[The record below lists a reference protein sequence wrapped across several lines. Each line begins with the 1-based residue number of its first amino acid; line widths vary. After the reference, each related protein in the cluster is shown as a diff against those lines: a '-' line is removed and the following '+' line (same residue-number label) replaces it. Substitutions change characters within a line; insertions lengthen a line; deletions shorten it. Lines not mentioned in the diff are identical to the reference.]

1 MFHSH
6 SSQRFS
12 RPFSRP
18 VPGSAC
24 TGCADEQ
31 PKHRAKGKVAASDT
45 VLGHRSNPYPRSVKT
60 IYIYSTYSTKIY
72 TFSLYHI
79 QISLWDIIHHMIN
92 NCPPSFDYISD
103 IITTQ
108 GICICIYIY
117 ILHEISTLGS
127 LQEWLWSHPQLGW
140 RRRWATPSQVLKRQP
155 LNILKFSGSQ
165 ID

>member
-6 SSQRFS
+6 SSQRFW
-12 RPFSRP
+12 RPISRP

-45 VLGHRSNPYPRSVKT
+45 VLGHSSNPYPRSVKT
-60 IYIYSTYSTKIY
+60 IYIVHIVLR
-72 TFSLYHI
+72 FIHFLYVI
-79 QISLWDIIHHMIN
+79 FRFPFEISYIIWSIIA
-92 NCPPSFDYISD
+92 PPFFDYISD
-103 IITTQ
+103 VITTQ
-108 GICICIYIY
+108 GICIYIYIY
-117 ILHEISTLGS
+117 IWNEISMLGS
-127 LQEWLWSHPQLGW
+127 LEEWLWSHPQLGW

-155 LNILKFSGSQ
+155 LNVLKFSGSQ

>member
-12 RPFSRP
+12 RPISRP

-45 VLGHRSNPYPRSVKT
+45 VLGHSSNPYPRSVKT
-60 IYIYSTYSTKIY
+60 IYIVHIVVR
-72 TFSLYHI
+72 FIHFLYI
-79 QISLWDIIHHMIN
+79 IFRFPFEISYIIWSIIA
-92 NCPPSFDYISD
+92 PPSFDYISD
-103 IITTQ
+103 IIITTQ

-117 ILHEISTLGS
+117 TFEMKFQRWEVSRSGFGLILSWAGGDGGLHLRKS
-127 LQEWLWSHPQLGW
+127 LKDSPWMFWN
-140 RRRWATPSQVLKRQP
+140 SQVPK
-155 LNILKFSGSQ
+155 
-165 ID
+165 